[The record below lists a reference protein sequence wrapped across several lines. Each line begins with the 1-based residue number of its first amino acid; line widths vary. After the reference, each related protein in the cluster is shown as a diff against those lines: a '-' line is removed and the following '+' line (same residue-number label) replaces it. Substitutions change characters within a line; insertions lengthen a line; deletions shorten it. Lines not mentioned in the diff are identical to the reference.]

1 MGKISICYTDPNPI
15 SRIGKMAGLCWGA
28 NTEDDMK
35 NYKRGLDCLESR
47 HGRTWEFPD
56 VTFIIEGYSARVI
69 RELYT
74 HIGGAP
80 TRLQESTRYVDGAT
94 FEFITPKK
102 ILNNPEALEVY
113 NNTMQ
118 KIREGICILEGLGI
132 HKEDAAMLLP
142 LGMETKVVLKIN
154 LRTLISMAQQRLCT
168 RAYWEFRELI
178 KDMGNALAELSVEWG
193 DIVDTYFVPK
203 CEYEGVCHERYS
215 CGRMPTEKELKMREL
230 KEQKTETHTCNCGG
244 SCGENCSCKEH

>member
-1 MGKISICYTDPNPI
+1 MKKISICYTDLNPI

-28 NTEDDMK
+28 NTEDDIK

-94 FEFITPKK
+94 FEFVVPKK
-102 ILNNPEALEVY
+102 VLNNPEALEVY
-113 NNTMQ
+113 NNTMAE
-118 KIREGICILEGLGI
+118 IREGINALEKLGI

-178 KDMGNALAELSVEWG
+178 KDMGAALTDLSVEWG
-193 DIVDTYFVPK
+193 HIVDDYFIPK

-215 CGRMPTEKELKMREL
+215 CGRVPTVKELERLQREF
-230 KEQKTETHTCNCGG
+230 EEERTHTCNCGG
-244 SCGENCSCKEH
+244 NCSCKEH